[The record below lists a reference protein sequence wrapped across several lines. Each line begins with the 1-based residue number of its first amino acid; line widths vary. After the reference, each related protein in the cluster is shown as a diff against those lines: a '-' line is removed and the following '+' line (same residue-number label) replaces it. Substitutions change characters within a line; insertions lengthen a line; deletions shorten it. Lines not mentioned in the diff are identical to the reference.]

1 MGQKAGMTTERAISY
16 YENLAFK
23 ARMHGMWEESKRLS
37 KKCQILRDELT
48 ERKMKTVEGRLEFA
62 KAFEKLG
69 DISMDQRLYKRA
81 GKYYKK
87 SFDIRSALMK
97 EVGTVDICHELYVSC
112 DKLARLADKENDS
125 VKRLKYLELMLEI
138 SHKQKK
144 KRGSIQDYIEYQ
156 YCCYILGRIYM
167 GSQSTYELGKRL
179 THTAIRIGKRKS
191 NGQIRRVAEE
201 ARIWLRLC
209 DGESPKDY
217 ERRGKRARE
226 HGMLE
231 EAQSYYRKGLESR
244 LISAGK
250 DEKRRELLEIYND
263 YNILGDIA
271 VELGKTEE
279 AVKLYESVEKALGE
293 GGNLE
298 DGQDL
303 DL

>member
-1 MGQKAGMTTERAISY
+1 
-16 YENLAFK
+16 
-23 ARMHGMWEESKRLS
+23 
-37 KKCQILRDELT
+37 
-48 ERKMKTVEGRLEFA
+48 
-62 KAFEKLG
+62 
-69 DISMDQRLYKRA
+69 
-81 GKYYKK
+81 
-87 SFDIRSALMK
+87 
-97 EVGTVDICHELYVSC
+97 
-112 DKLARLADKENDS
+112 
-125 VKRLKYLELMLEI
+125 
-138 SHKQKK
+138 
-144 KRGSIQDYIEYQ
+144 
-156 YCCYILGRIYM
+156 M

-209 DGESPKDY
+209 DGEAPKDY

-250 DEKRRELLEIYND
+250 DQKRRELLEIYND

-279 AVKLYESVEKALGE
+279 AVKLYESGEKALGE